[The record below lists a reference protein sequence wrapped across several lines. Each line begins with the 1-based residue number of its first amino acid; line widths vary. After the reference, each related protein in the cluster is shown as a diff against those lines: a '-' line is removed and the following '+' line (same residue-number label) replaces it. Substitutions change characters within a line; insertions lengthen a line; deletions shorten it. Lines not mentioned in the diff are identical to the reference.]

1 MANVV
6 IPFVFSSGTLIQSA
20 QVNSDF
26 TALANYANGGNGS
39 FAANG
44 YAYMPGGLL
53 LQWASVNSVDFDGAA
68 LTAVTFPIAFPTAC
82 FVVIPSIKNV
92 YQTNPW
98 AMTIQFDTPTV
109 TGFNVNVAGAP
120 ATSTGTIQYI
130 SLGL

>member
-6 IPFVFSSGTLIQSA
+6 IPYTFSPATLAQSA
-20 QVNSDF
+20 QVDANF
-26 TALANYANGGNGS
+26 TAIANYENGGNGS

-53 LQWASVNSVDFDGAA
+53 IQWASIASVAFDGAA
-68 LTAVTFPIAFPTAC
+68 LTAVVFPIAFPTAC

-120 ATSTGTIQYI
+120 ASSTGTIAYI
-130 SLGL
+130 ALGN